1 MNKVAVKIATAW
13 KQYFKYSFRPTF
25 KRERQCRNGAIA
37 IEKEKYR
44 INFNKPIYI
53 GTSILD
59 LCKVLMP
66 KFHYNYIKNKYSSI
80 AEMLLTDTYRLM
92 YKMKTEN
99 VL

>member
-1 MNKVAVKIATAW
+1 M
-13 KQYFKYSFRPTF
+13 
-25 KRERQCRNGAIA
+25 
-37 IEKEKYR
+37 
-44 INFNKPIYI
+44 
-53 GTSILD
+53 LD
-59 LCKVLMP
+59 LSKVLMP